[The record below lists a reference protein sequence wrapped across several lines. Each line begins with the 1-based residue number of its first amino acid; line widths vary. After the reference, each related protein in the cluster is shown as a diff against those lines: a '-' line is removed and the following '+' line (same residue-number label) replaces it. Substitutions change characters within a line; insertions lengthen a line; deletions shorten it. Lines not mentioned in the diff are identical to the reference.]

1 MTHTLRVAFEGCCHG
16 ELDAIYGSLAAMEKQ
31 RGVEVDLLLIGG
43 DFQAIRNRDDLNCL
57 AVPPKYRRLGDF
69 ADYYEGRKTAPVLTI
84 FIGGNHEASNF
95 SWELYHGGWVAPNIY
110 YLGAA
115 GVVNVNGLRIGG
127 LSGIYN
133 SANYT
138 KGHFET
144 VPYDS
149 STIRS
154 AYHVRQYDVY
164 KLFNLREPID
174 VMLSHDWPRGIYH
187 HGNTHSLL
195 QRKPFFRRE
204 VQSNTLGSPAAE
216 NLLKKLKPAYW
227 FSAHLHVKFAAVVNH
242 DEGRRAT
249 PSAEMIEKAA
259 AGNSEEV
266 VLELDEEETAPVA
279 VVVEN
284 GDADEIQ
291 LDLDDDFENEPVM
304 PLALNHEITV
314 SPEKNNDEIDI
325 NMDIDMEV
333 EPTPAD
339 VGAPNAGADQANP
352 EDQIA
357 ITAED
362 ASSSEKA
369 ETVVMQPRNAA
380 IGVSPITIPVQP
392 ALPNTTRFLALDKCL
407 PNRAFL
413 QVMDIP
419 VASTPSG
426 DDLEFCY
433 DAEWLAITR
442 ALHPWLSTT
451 KKQRPLPRDE
461 KEVAA
466 TIDKELAWVKENVM
480 TRPTGSR
487 IPRNFEQTAFR
498 ADDKGQ
504 QETLLH
510 DDPQTRAFCEM
521 LQIENKIYP
530 GSK

>member
-1 MTHTLRVAFEGCCHG
+1 
-16 ELDAIYGSLAAMEKQ
+16 MEKQ
-31 RGVEVDLLLIGG
+31 RGVKVDLLLIGG
-43 DFQAIRNRDDLNCL
+43 DFQAIRNHDDLKCL

-69 ADYYEGRKTAPVLTI
+69 ADYYEGRKAAPVLTI

-187 HGNTHSLL
+187 HGNTRSLL

-242 DEGRRAT
+242 DEGSGKT
-249 PSAEMIEKAA
+249 PSAETIEKAT
-259 AGNSEEV
+259 AGNPEEV
-266 VLELDEEETAPVA
+266 VLQLDEEETAPVA

-284 GDADEIQ
+284 GNADEIE
-291 LDLDDDFENEPVM
+291 LDMDDDFEDEPVV
-304 PLALNHEITV
+304 PLASSNEYTV
-314 SPEKNNDEIDI
+314 PPEKNNDEIDI
-325 NMDIDMEV
+325 DMDIDMDV
-333 EPTPAD
+333 EAMTAD
-339 VGAPNAGADQANP
+339 VGVSNAGAGQDDDVDKTP
-352 EDQIA
+352 
-357 ITAED
+357 ITARD
-362 ASSSEKA
+362 ATSSREA
-369 ETVVMQPRNAA
+369 EVVVIQPRNAA
-380 IGVSPITIPVQP
+380 IGVSPISIPIQP

-419 VASTPSG
+419 ITSTASG
-426 DDLEFCY
+426 DELEFCY

-461 KEVAA
+461 EEVAA
-466 TIDKELAWVKENVM
+466 TMENELAWVKENVM
-480 TRPTGSR
+480 TRPTGLR
-487 IPRNFEQTAFR
+487 IPRNFEQTASR
-498 ADDKGQ
+498 KDDLEQ

>member
-291 LDLDDDFENEPVM
+291 LDLDDDFENEP
-304 PLALNHEITV
+304 
-314 SPEKNNDEIDI
+314 
-325 NMDIDMEV
+325 
-333 EPTPAD
+333 
-339 VGAPNAGADQANP
+339 
-352 EDQIA
+352 
-357 ITAED
+357 
-362 ASSSEKA
+362 
-369 ETVVMQPRNAA
+369 
-380 IGVSPITIPVQP
+380 P